1 MAMAENNKQFLT
13 QNYIEFK
20 VGMIVGIVLVV
31 VFLVMSS
38 VFLVLTYMRI
48 ADTLKML
55 TVF

>member
-55 TVF
+55 TIF

>member
-1 MAMAENNKQFLT
+1 MAENNKQFLT

-55 TVF
+55 TIF